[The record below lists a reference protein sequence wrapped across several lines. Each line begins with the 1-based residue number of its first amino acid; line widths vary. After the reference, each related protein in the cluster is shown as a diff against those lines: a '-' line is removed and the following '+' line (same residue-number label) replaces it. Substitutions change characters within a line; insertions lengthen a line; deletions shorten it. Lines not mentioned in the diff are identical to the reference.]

1 MNLKFGRIKSST
13 SKLEE
18 EIELKKQEVEMLM
31 KENAELRDTINNMT
45 FSDNSEIF
53 SIPVKS
59 DRYFGNIT
67 VADARALLANLE
79 LPHKK
84 INLGWEVLE

>member
-1 MNLKFGRIKSST
+1 
-13 SKLEE
+13 
-18 EIELKKQEVEMLM
+18 M

-84 INLGWEVLE
+84 INLGWEVLQ